1 MSGSPATD
9 PGARLL
15 RSAAAEFRS
24 DEVLGCIGAG
34 AAAALLIVAGGLV
47 AGPQA
52 APHGRSVTV
61 LGYAAGCGGVV
72 VLVAAWLWLGRILA
86 RSPAGR
92 PVVVI
97 GALAAWGLPLLCG
110 PALFSRDIF
119 SYAAQGRQIAVGI
132 NPYHHGPAVL
142 GAGPWLRFVSP
153 TWSGARSPYGPF
165 FLGIDGLI
173 VRHVGGHAMV
183 AVALLRLASCA
194 GVVLL
199 AAALYRLAS
208 SCGTETATALWLGV
222 LNPLMLLHVV
232 SGGHNEGLMLGLM
245 VAGLVCARERRFA
258 AGLVLCLL
266 AATVKLPAALAA
278 VYVAAGWIDSTA
290 DGTAR
295 LRAAVRMGATALAA
309 VLTVTTAAGLGWGW
323 LATVTTPTR
332 IRTALS
338 PTTELGLVAGRAV
351 RSLDVPLTA
360 GSVLAAVRLAG
371 LVLAVA
377 VGVLL
382 FAGRRRQPAATGIGL
397 TLLAVVALGPAV
409 QPWYLLWGLVPLA
422 AACPGRLRPALVWV
436 SVGLCPLV
444 FPNGSVVPDIVAVGF
459 LGITAVVMA
468 RSVRPRVRPDVRSAP
483 V

>member
-1 MSGSPATD
+1 
-9 PGARLL
+9 LI
-15 RSAAAEFRS
+15 

-34 AAAALLIVAGGLV
+34 SAAAVLIVVGGLV
-47 AGPQA
+47 VGPQA
-52 APHGRSVTV
+52 APHGRLVTAF
-61 LGYAAGCGGVV
+61 GYAAGCGGVM

-86 RSPAGR
+86 RFPGSGR
-92 PVVVI
+92 PGVVA
-97 GALAAWGLPLLCG
+97 GGLAAWGLPLLCG

-119 SYAAQGRQIAVGI
+119 SYAAQGREIAAGI

-142 GAGPWLRFVSP
+142 GPGPWFRFVSP
-153 TWSGARSPYGPF
+153 TWSGAHSPYGPF

-173 VRHVGGHAMV
+173 ARHVGAHAMV

-199 AAALYRLAS
+199 AAALYRLALS
-208 SCGTETATALWLGV
+208 YGTDPATALWLGV

-266 AATVKLPAALAA
+266 AAAVKLPAALAA
-278 VYVAAGWIDSTA
+278 VYVAADWIASSRDRVVR
-290 DGTAR
+290 AR
-295 LRAAVRMGATALAA
+295 TTVRLAA
-309 VLTVTTAAGLGWGW
+309 TVLATVLTVTTAAGLGWGW

-338 PTTELGLVAGRAV
+338 PSTELGLLAGRAV
-351 RSLDVPLTA
+351 RGLGLPLPA
-360 GSVLAAVRLAG
+360 GSVLAAVRLAA
-371 LVLAVA
+371 LALAVA
-377 VGVLL
+377 LGVVL
-382 FAGRRRQPAATGIGL
+382 FAGRRRRPAATGIGL
-397 TLLAVVALGPAV
+397 TLLAVVALGPTV

-422 AACPGRLRPALVWV
+422 AACPGRLRPVVVFV
-436 SVGLCPLV
+436 SAGLCPLV
-444 FPNGSVVPDIVAVGF
+444 FPNGSVVPDVVAVGF
-459 LGITAVVMA
+459 LAVTAAVMAGAVRNRIRPAVLTAV
-468 RSVRPRVRPDVRSAP
+468 RPAP